1 MHCQPNVR
9 WTITPTERPVLVQL
23 TRALERALDDLPDR
37 RSPWWAT
44 LDRLHHRLAQSLEPG
59 VW

>member
-9 WTITPTERPVLVQL
+9 WTITPAERPHLIMVE
-23 TRALERALDDLPDR
+23 RALERALDEIPR

-44 LDRLHHRLAQSLEPG
+44 LDRLHELIARSLEPG
-59 VW
+59 AW